1 MSHQTIIT
9 KLQKI
14 IDKTIIDTEELNK
27 QTVVTGDMQGD
38 FERLLK
44 KEFLHGYRQSIM
56 DISEII
62 VNENK
67 LQTTIL
73 RLQKLTD
80 KSKIDLEEL
89 NKQTVVTGDM
99 QGDFERLLKQ
109 EFLHGY
115 MQSIT
120 DISEIVVN
128 DYNQLDN
135 QTHKIKIGKRSK
147 TMTEYKT
154 SYENRC
160 IVLHDLWSDFK
171 DHPQFAEFVEY
182 NDLGLPLA
190 YMINSNII
198 ASTPIA
204 ETYINESFDL
214 LCEAMELDSSD
225 VEVEGIDDLFELRDE
240 LHE

>member
-14 IDKTIIDTEELNK
+14 LDKTIIDLEELDK
-27 QTVVTGDMQGD
+27 QAVVTGDMQRD

-44 KEFLHGYRQSIM
+44 QKFFHGYMQSIG

-89 NKQTVVTGDM
+89 DKQAVVTGDM

-128 DYNQLDN
+128 DYNQLDS
-135 QTHKIKIGKRSK
+135 QTHKITIGKRSK
-147 TMTEYKT
+147 KMKEYKT

-160 IVLHDLWSDFK
+160 IALADLWTDFK
-171 DHPQFAEFVEY
+171 DHPDFAEFIEY
-182 NDLGLPLA
+182 NNLGLPLA
-190 YMINSNII
+190 YMLCKGIVDSK
-198 ASTPIA
+198 PIA

-214 LCEAMELDSSD
+214 LCELLELDSSD